1 MSDTQQASGLPS
13 DTLTK
18 QRDESATELVKAL
31 LIINGGGAVALL
43 AFLQATWSSAP
54 DLAKPTLLGI
64 AVLSFGALSAASFH
78 FFRHQTSWFFQRRD
92 TSRWAKYR
100 CLYLWSASLALIAFA
115 LGICIFGIGIWN
127 KLPKPVVF

>member
-1 MSDTQQASGLPS
+1 MEAQQTSGLAS

-43 AFLQATWSSAP
+43 AFWQATWSSAP
-54 DLAKPTLLGI
+54 DLAKPTLVGN

-78 FFRHQTSWFFQRRD
+78 FFRHQNADGSTCMLVLISFILEIC
-92 TSRWAKYR
+92 TG
-100 CLYLWSASLALIAFA
+100 SAFVMNL
-115 LGICIFGIGIWN
+115 
-127 KLPKPVVF
+127 